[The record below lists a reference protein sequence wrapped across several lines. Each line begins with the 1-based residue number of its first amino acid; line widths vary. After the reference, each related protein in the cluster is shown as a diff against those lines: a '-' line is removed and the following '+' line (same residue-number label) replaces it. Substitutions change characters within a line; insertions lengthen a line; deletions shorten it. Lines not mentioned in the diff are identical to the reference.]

1 MNEQE
6 SKQLELYVKSL
17 KDTIELSMTRL
28 EDRWNAWPIN
38 ANEIEIHEVI
48 GAIIARQISL
58 AKSFADNPQLW
69 NNDLAPLFLRA
80 MTENYI
86 TLNWI
91 LQEPL
96 DRVRKFIEYGIGNE
110 KLQIEKRKLILEE
123 QGEDPDEDE
132 AEMIE
137 SRSQWIDFH
146 RYSFLTTV
154 DVGSWSGISTR
165 QMAIDS
171 GCKDFYDLVYNPFS
185 NCTHSSWNHI
195 GKYNVKMSENPM
207 HKFLRLPYV
216 HKGEIESFYANLSIK
231 YLSMVFN
238 SFEEKYF
245 PEVEDES
252 IRDFYYSKLEK
263 AFKLNKYQ

>member
-6 SKQLELYVKSL
+6 SLQLELYVKSM

-28 EDRWNAWPIN
+28 EDRWNAWSIN

-86 TLNWI
+86 TLHWI

-96 DRVRKFIEYGIGNE
+96 VRVRKFIEYGIGNE
-110 KLQIEKRKLILEE
+110 KLQIEKRKLILEG
-123 QGEDPDEDE
+123 QGENSNESE
-132 AEMIE
+132 NEMIE
-137 SRSQWIDFH
+137 SRTQWIDFH

-171 GCKDFYDLVYNPFS
+171 GCKDFYDLVYDPFS

-195 GKYNVKMSENPM
+195 GKYNVKISENPM

-216 HKGEIESFYANLSIK
+216 HPGEIELIYANLSIK

-245 PEVEDES
+245 QEEEDES
-252 IRDFYYSKLEK
+252 ILDFYYSKLEK
-263 AFKLNKYQ
+263 AFEGK

>member
-1 MNEQE
+1 MNEEE
-6 SKQLELYVKSL
+6 SLQLETYVKCL
-17 KDTIELSMTRL
+17 KETIDLSMTRL
-28 EDRWNAWPIN
+28 EERWDAWPIN
-38 ANEIEIHEVI
+38 ANQVEIHEVV

-86 TLNWI
+86 TLHWI

-96 DRVRKFIEYGIGNE
+96 NRVRKFIEYGIGNE
-110 KLQIEKRKLILEE
+110 KLQIEKRKSILEE
-123 QGEDPDEDE
+123 QNEDPDEV
-132 AEMIE
+132 EMIN
-137 SRSQWIDFH
+137 SRLHWIDFH

-154 DVGSWSGISTR
+154 NIGSWSGISTR

-171 GCKDFYDLVYNPFS
+171 GCKDFYDLVYDPFS

-195 GKYNVKMSENPM
+195 GKYNVKISENPM

-216 HKGEIESFYANLSIK
+216 HPGSIESFYANLSIK

-238 SFEEKYF
+238 SFEDTYF
-245 PEVEDES
+245 PKLKDDS
-252 IRDFYYSKLEK
+252 ILDIYYAKLEEDI
-263 AFKLNKYQ
+263 NKE

>member
-1 MNEQE
+1 MNEEE
-6 SKQLELYVKSL
+6 SLQLEIYVKCL
-17 KDTIELSMTRL
+17 KETVELSMVRL
-28 EDRWNAWPIN
+28 EERWNSWSIN
-38 ANEIEIHEVI
+38 ANEIEIHEVV
-48 GAIIARQISL
+48 GAILARQISL
-58 AKSFADNPQLW
+58 SKSFADNPQLW

-86 TLNWI
+86 TLHWI
-91 LQEPL
+91 LQNPL

-123 QGEDPDEDE
+123 QGTDPDET
-132 AEMIE
+132 EMIN
-137 SRSQWIDFH
+137 SRLQWINFH

-171 GCKDFYDLVYNPFS
+171 GCKDFYDLVYDPFS

-195 GKYNVKMSENPM
+195 GKYNVKISENPM

-216 HKGEIESFYANLSIK
+216 HPGAIESFYANLSIK

-238 SFEEKYF
+238 SFEDTIF
-245 PEVEDES
+245 PELEVES
-252 IRDFYYSKLEK
+252 INDIYYEKLDE
-263 AFKLNKYQ
+263 AFKNK